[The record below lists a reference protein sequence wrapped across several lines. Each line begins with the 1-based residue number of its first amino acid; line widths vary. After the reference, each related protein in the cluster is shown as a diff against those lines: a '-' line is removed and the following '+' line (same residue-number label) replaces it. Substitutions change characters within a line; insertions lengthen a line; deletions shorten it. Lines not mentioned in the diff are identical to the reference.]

1 MYIRNCYFLIEEALK
16 DTPVVLV
23 CGARQVGKS
32 TIIKEIISNNN
43 DYNYFTMDDPSNLA
57 AASRSPASFLSGIN
71 GKIVI
76 DEIQRV
82 PELFLV
88 IKKMIDENR
97 EPGKFILTGSANILT
112 LPKLSDSLAGRMEI
126 INMFPL
132 SQGEIHGVKDDFI
145 DKSFN
150 CRIFSND
157 YECDYASI
165 IEKIINGGYPEVLSR
180 VNIKRKSAWFSSY
193 ITALLQRDI
202 RDLSA
207 IEGLRELPVL
217 LSLLATRA
225 GHLSNLS
232 ELSRIAKIPGTTLK
246 RYITLLE
253 AVFLITHIPSW
264 YVNQEKRVVK
274 TPKLYFNDTGLL
286 CHLFGVDSRKL
297 LSDRNFTGSIFE
309 NFVLMELVKQ
319 KGWSNRQVSIYHYR
333 THTGCEV
340 DIVLEASNGDIVGIE
355 VKSHEEAIGKD
366 FNGLRALKET
376 VGLNFK
382 AGYVLYTGKKKIQ
395 FDEMLMALPISVI
408 WNR

>member
-1 MYIRNCYFLIEEALK
+1 MYKRNSYSLIEEALK

-32 TIIKEIISNNN
+32 TIIKEVISNNN

-57 AASRSPASFLSGIN
+57 AASKSPSSFLSGIN

-132 SQGEIHGVKDDFI
+132 SQGEISDVKEDFI

-150 CRIFSND
+150 CGIFSND
-157 YECDYASI
+157 YECDYVDI

-180 VNIKRKSAWFSSY
+180 ANVKRKSAWFSSY

-217 LSLLATRA
+217 LSMLATRA

-232 ELSRIAKIPGTTLK
+232 ELSRISKIPGTTLK
-246 RYITLLE
+246 RYVALLE
-253 AVFLITHIPSW
+253 AIFLVTHIPSW

-297 LSDRNFTGSIFE
+297 LSDRNFTGSILE

-333 THTGCEV
+333 THTGYEV

-376 VGLNFK
+376 AGSSFK

-395 FDEMLMALPISVI
+395 FDENLIALPISAI
-408 WNR
+408 WNN